1 MQNGIA
7 IIVAGTIIALAIL
20 FTFRWEISTTSNPA
34 GDVRVYLLHRWTG
47 TVTKCDDQ
55 WEQVR
60 PVPGGAIKLGCTA
73 P

>member
-7 IIVAGTIIALAIL
+7 IVAAGTIIAFAIL
-20 FTFRWEISTTSNPA
+20 CTFRWEISTAGEPA
-34 GDVRVYLLHRWTG
+34 GGVRVYLLDRWTG
-47 TVTKCDDQ
+47 TVSKCDDQ

>member
-1 MQNGIA
+1 MKNGIA

-20 FTFRWEISTTSNPA
+20 FTFRWEVSTAGEPA
-34 GDVRVYLLHRWTG
+34 GGVRVYLLDRWRG

-60 PVPGGAIKLGCTA
+60 PVAGGAIKLGCTV